1 MSSGTITLRRPR
13 VRGVEE
19 RFESRVLPLFARRTK
34 ELGALLPELYLH
46 GLAEGDFELAMRGL
60 LGEGAPLS
68 KSSIRRLRAG
78 WTAEFEE
85 WSQRRLEGREVVYVW
100 ADGHDHTPTPSGS
113 GRRGAVRESGAAV
126 VREADE
132 GAGRSASGAVSARTG
147 GGRLRAGDAGTARRG
162 GTAVEVFD
170 PETAGGMD
178 GGVRGMEP
186 ASPGGP

>member
-19 RFESRVLPLFARRTK
+19 RFESRVLPLFATTD
-34 ELGALLPELYLH
+34 EGAGRSASRSCICTDWQRETS
-46 GLAEGDFELAMRGL
+46 ELAMRGL

-100 ADGHDHTPTPSGS
+100 ADGIYRGAAS
-113 GRRGAVRESGAAV
+113 RRGATGHSSPSSSTTDSAAT
-126 VREADE
+126 
-132 GAGRSASGAVSARTG
+132 RSRASR
-147 GGRLRAGDAGTARRG
+147 TARIR
-162 GTAVEVFD
+162 T
-170 PETAGGMD
+170 
-178 GGVRGMEP
+178 
-186 ASPGGP
+186 SS

>member
-1 MSSGTITLRRPR
+1 MLGQPRTTQGRARKVASDEGALRGDIVRLASRFGRYGYRRVTDMLRPR

-68 KSSIRRLRAG
+68 KSSM
-78 WTAEFEE
+78 
-85 WSQRRLEGREVVYVW
+85 
-100 ADGHDHTPTPSGS
+100 
-113 GRRGAVRESGAAV
+113 
-126 VREADE
+126 
-132 GAGRSASGAVSARTG
+132 AS
-147 GGRLRAGDAGTARRG
+147 
-162 GTAVEVFD
+162 
-170 PETAGGMD
+170 ETAGGMD

>member
-1 MSSGTITLRRPR
+1 MAASAKRPRLPTTSPRPAAAPGYRNGYGKARRLAMSSGTITLRRPR

-46 GLAEGDFELAMRGL
+46 GLAEGDFELAMRG
-60 LGEGAPLS
+60 
-68 KSSIRRLRAG
+68 
-78 WTAEFEE
+78 
-85 WSQRRLEGREVVYVW
+85 
-100 ADGHDHTPTPSGS
+100 
-113 GRRGAVRESGAAV
+113 
-126 VREADE
+126 
-132 GAGRSASGAVSARTG
+132 
-147 GGRLRAGDAGTARRG
+147 TARRG

-170 PETAGGMD
+170 SETAGGMD

>member
-1 MSSGTITLRRPR
+1 MDSAEGYRNGYGKARRLAMSSGTITLRRPR

-34 ELGALLPELYLH
+34 ELGALLPQLYLH

-68 KSSIRRLRAG
+68 KSSIA
-78 WTAEFEE
+78 
-85 WSQRRLEGREVVYVW
+85 
-100 ADGHDHTPTPSGS
+100 
-113 GRRGAVRESGAAV
+113 
-126 VREADE
+126 
-132 GAGRSASGAVSARTG
+132 
-147 GGRLRAGDAGTARRG
+147 
-162 GTAVEVFD
+162 
-170 PETAGGMD
+170 ETAGGMD